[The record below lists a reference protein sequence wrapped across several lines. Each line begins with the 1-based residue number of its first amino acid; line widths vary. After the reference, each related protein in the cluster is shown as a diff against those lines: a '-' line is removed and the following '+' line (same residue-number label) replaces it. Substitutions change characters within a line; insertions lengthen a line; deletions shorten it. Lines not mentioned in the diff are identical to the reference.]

1 MTIDTRRVQ
10 PQNHAEVRD
19 QLADMQRRIDGS
31 GMMRVGAQGDAVSD
45 LQRRLKS
52 FGVYDG
58 PVDGSFGAVTDRAV
72 RSFQREAGIV
82 VDGAV
87 GNQTVRAMIEKTAF
101 VEDNFETVGKKG
113 QRGSDVRQAERILQD
128 LGMNPGTID
137 GKFDQA
143 MGDAVG
149 RFKAGDPTL
158 AHNQRIGARAFA
170 AMRAEASQPL
180 TVGDRTPGVKQLETN
195 LKKLGINPGT
205 VDNQFTQ
212 NTANVVRTF
221 QQRNNLP
228 PTGVADPTT
237 RRKIQQAAD
246 RVLPPAAQQIE
257 QFSTTA
263 PRHDYT
269 RIQVDGETV
278 NKRTNEMLQ
287 RAQFIMRNKFGHEG
301 FDFGVV
307 QGSYSSAVSASGG
320 THDRGGA
327 MDVHTSTLPR
337 GTVDDM
343 VKSMRMAGFAAW
355 SRGRGQDSFDPHI
368 HAIAIGD
375 RELSS
380 QAQNQV
386 TEYFAGG
393 DGLVGSSPDADRG
406 LGRDSL
412 IPQWARR

>member
-1 MTIDTRRVQ
+1 MTIDTRRVL

-19 QLADMQRRIDGS
+19 QLGDMQRRIDGS
-31 GMMRVGAQGDAVSD
+31 GMLRMGAQGDAVAD
-45 LQRRLKS
+45 LQKRLRS

-72 RSFQREAGIV
+72 RAFQREAGIV
-82 VDGAV
+82 VDGSV
-87 GNQTVRAMIEKTAF
+87 GDQTVRAMRDKTMF

-113 QRGSDVRQAERILQD
+113 QRGADVRRAERVLQD
-128 LGMNPGTID
+128 LGMKPGAVD

-143 MGDAVG
+143 TADAVG

-158 AHNQRIGARAFA
+158 APNQRIGARAFA

-180 TVGDRTPGVKQLETN
+180 SVGDRTPGVKQLEGN
-195 LKKLGINPGT
+195 LKKLGINSGT
-205 VDNQFTQ
+205 VDNRFTQ
-212 NTANVVRTF
+212 NTANAVRTF

-228 PTGVADPTT
+228 ATGVADPAT
-237 RRKIQQAAD
+237 RKKIQEAAD

-257 QFSTTA
+257 QFSRTA

-269 RIQVDGETV
+269 RISVDGETV
-278 NKRTNEMLQ
+278 NKRTNEMMQ
-287 RAQFIMRNKFGHEG
+287 RAQFIMRNKFGHEN
-301 FDFGVV
+301 FDFGIV
-307 QGSYSSAVSASGG
+307 QGSYTSAVSASGG

-327 MDVHTSTLPR
+327 MDIHTRTLPR
-337 GTVDDM
+337 RTVDDA
-343 VKSMRMAGFAAW
+343 VKALRMAGFAAW
-355 SRGRGQDSFDPHI
+355 SRGRGNDTFDPHI

-380 QAQNQV
+380 AAASQV
-386 TEYFAGG
+386 NEYFAGG
-393 DGLVGSSPDADRG
+393 DGLTGSSPDPDRN
-406 LGRDSL
+406 LGRANL